1 MNHFSI
7 SAGGILFNNHS
18 VLLVKIDYG
27 ANRGMWMIPGGFA
40 EQGESIEEAAEREFK
55 EETGLVTKS
64 DRIVCL
70 RSGTQERNGKIQ
82 TSLYIVFEMKF
93 VSGSMIKDEAEIAD
107 MKYWDIEEV
116 QKSNEIIELSKN
128 IITTAWETKN
138 GLYAGDK
145 IRTNNNYRTYNYYL
159 PNPL

>member
-18 VLLVKIDYG
+18 VLLVKVDYG
-27 ANRGMWMIPGGFA
+27 ANRGMWMLPGGFA
-40 EQGESIEEAAEREFK
+40 EPGESIEEAAEREFK

-64 DRIVCL
+64 GRVICL
-70 RSGTQERNGKIQ
+70 RSGTQERNGEIQ
-82 TSLYIVFEMKF
+82 VSLYIVFEMKL

-107 MKYWDIEEV
+107 MKYWHIEDV
-116 QKSNEIIELSKN
+116 KSSNEIIELSKS

-138 GLYAGDK
+138 GLYAGNK
-145 IRTNNNYRTYNYYL
+145 IRTNNNYRTYHYYL